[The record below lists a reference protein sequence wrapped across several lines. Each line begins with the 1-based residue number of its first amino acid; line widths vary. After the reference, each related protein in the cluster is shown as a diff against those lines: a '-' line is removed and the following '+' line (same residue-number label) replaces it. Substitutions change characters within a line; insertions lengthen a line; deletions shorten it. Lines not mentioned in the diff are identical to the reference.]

1 MKKQSHI
8 LAIDACTEQG
18 VVALFIGG
26 ELRGQLV
33 YREPK
38 AHARLLAPMVRT
50 LLQDM
55 NINMQDVDA
64 SRLDFEIA
72 ISQKSSGLPLNAIID
87 VLDSG
92 RSVLLGAVSMSAGDV
107 TGVSD
112 IYDGASGVK
121 GTYDKLSESIGDIGD
136 YLESISKIQD
146 NFSVVKVSTGL
157 DLYITQGNEV
167 SLVIEA
173 DENLHDIIK
182 TEVNENGKLSI
193 YSEKNI
199 WKAKAHKVHLTVTNI
214 EELIATSGSDV
225 YTENTIKAKNF
236 KVSVTSGSDAKIGI
250 DAENVTSS
258 ATSGADLNISGKA
271 VSHTSSAT
279 SGSSIYA
286 YELNSKN
293 TTASATSGAD
303 IDIFA
308 SESIDARATSG
319 GDIDY
324 KGNPTN
330 VNKKETS
337 GGDVD
342 AK

>member
-1 MKKQSHI
+1 MKTTISKI
-8 LAIDACTEQG
+8 ITLFVLATLTVSCAGNMFNSVSGNRNVKTEN
-18 VVALFIGG
+18 
-26 ELRGQLV
+26 R
-33 YREPK
+33 
-38 AHARLLAPMVRT
+38 
-50 LLQDM
+50 
-55 NINMQDVDA
+55 
-64 SRLDFEIA
+64 
-72 ISQKSSGLPLNAIID
+72 
-87 VLDSG
+87 
-92 RSVLLGAVSMSAGDV
+92 
-107 TGVSD
+107 
-112 IYDGASGVK
+112 
-121 GTYDKLSESIGDIGD
+121 
-136 YLESISKIQD
+136 KIQD
-146 NFSVVKVSTGL
+146 NFSVVKVSTGI

-167 SLVIEA
+167 SLVVEA

-199 WKAKAHKVHLTVTNI
+199 WKAKARKVHLTLTNI

-225 YTENTIKAKNF
+225 YTENTIKATNF
-236 KVSVTSGSDAKIGI
+236 KVSVTSGADAKIEV
-250 DAENVTSS
+250 DAENVESN
-258 ATSGADLNISGKA
+258 ATSGADLSISGSTTK
-271 VSHTSSAT
+271 HTSSAT

-286 YELNSKN
+286 FGLKSKQTN
-293 TTASATSGAD
+293 ASVTSGAD
-303 IDIFA
+303 IDVYA